1 MRYGVELLNP
11 YSLTETLV
19 RLRQTLVE
27 TNRASALEL
36 LEKAI
41 SKSQV
46 DDNYA
51 RLTEETLLNGSTVEL
66 RQWLSEFGDYWA
78 GPRAEFPFY
87 PHTDAVNGIDSA
99 MHEIK
104 FAAGVYRS

>member
-1 MRYGVELLNP
+1 MRYGVELVNP
-11 YSLTETLV
+11 YGLTETLV
-19 RLRQTLVE
+19 RLRKTLVE

-66 RQWLSEFGDYWA
+66 REWLSAFGDYWA
-78 GPRAEFPFY
+78 EPRAEFPRY

-104 FAAGVYRS
+104 FEAGVYRS